1 VAIPYKVG
9 LTGGIGCGKTTVA
22 KLFKKLGIEI
32 IDADDIS
39 HQLTQP
45 GTPALDE
52 IKATFGTEVFDSS
65 NELNRKILRDK
76 VFEDRTS
83 RNKLEAI
90 LHPRVFESIE
100 KKIQDMDT
108 GYCILSIP
116 LLFETNSEHLVD
128 TILVIDCK
136 EELQLKR
143 ILNRDGITLEIATD
157 IISNQV
163 NRENRLD
170 KANEIITNNCALETL
185 DNQVQK
191 LHEIYTNRSLSNN
204 QIL

>member
-22 KLFKKLGIEI
+22 KLFEKLGIAI

-39 HQLTQP
+39 HQLTLP

-65 NELNRKILRDK
+65 NELNRKALRDK
-76 VFEDRTS
+76 VFKDRTS
-83 RNKLEAI
+83 RKKLEAI
-90 LHPRVFESIE
+90 LHPKVFESIE
-100 KKIQDMDT
+100 KKIQDIDT

-116 LLFETNSEHLVD
+116 LLFETDSDDLVD

-136 EELQLKR
+136 EELQLER
-143 ILNRDGITLEIATD
+143 ILSRDGITPVIATG

-163 NRENRLD
+163 NREERLN
-170 KANEIITNNCALETL
+170 KANEIITNNCALESL
-185 DNQVQK
+185 ENQVQK
-191 LHEIYTNRSLSNN
+191 LHEIYTKRSLSNN